1 MPDLISILW
10 ITSPFTVTV
19 ILFWMVRKR
28 LYAQYPIFFS
38 YLVLQILG
46 FLVLYPVRKLG
57 TATDYFYAYWVL
69 SGLTGIC
76 SVAIICELLSVVL
89 KPFIGLRDA
98 GKLLFRWA
106 AAVMVIMAL
115 VVASSSHV
123 EGRGYIVSAVLE
135 LERCMRV
142 VQCGL
147 LLFVLCCSKY
157 LGISASNRAYGILL
171 GFGLNASTCLFLLS
185 MSTYMGPRFDH
196 SLSLGMSAA
205 YNLATIV
212 WLGYVLKPE
221 PARKLLH
228 LPISSPLVRWNEIAT
243 AMGHGARVAYM
254 PAPDTY
260 DIQKIVHRN

>member
-1 MPDLISILW
+1 MPDLMSILW
-10 ITSPFTVTV
+10 IACPFFNTI
-19 ILFWMVRKR
+19 ILFLMVRKR
-28 LYAQYPIFFS
+28 MYAQHPMFFS
-38 YLVLQILG
+38 YIALQILE

-57 TATDYFYAYWVL
+57 STNDYFYAYWVF

-76 SVAIICELLSVVL
+76 SVAIICELLGAVL

-115 VVASSSHV
+115 VIASSSHT
-123 EGRGYIVSAVLE
+123 EGRNYLVSAVLE

-157 LGISASNRAYGILL
+157 LGISSSDRTYGLTL
-171 GFGLNASTCLFLLS
+171 GFGLNASTNLILLS
-185 MSTYMGPRFDH
+185 MSTYMGAHFDH
-196 SLSLGMSAA
+196 SVSLGMSMA
-205 YNLATIV
+205 YNLAAIL
-212 WLGYVLKPE
+212 WMGYILKPE
-221 PARKLLH
+221 PARNLIH

-260 DIQKIVHRN
+260 QIEKIAQRN

>member
-1 MPDLISILW
+1 MPDLMSILW
-10 ITSPFTVTV
+10 IAGPFLNTI

-28 LYAQYPIFFS
+28 MYAQYPMFFS
-38 YLVLQILG
+38 YMILRILE
-46 FLVLYPVRKLG
+46 FLILYPVHKLG
-57 TATDYFYAYWVL
+57 SNTNYFYAYWVF

-76 SVAIICELLSVVL
+76 SVAIICELLGAVL

-115 VVASSSHV
+115 VIACSSHT
-123 EGRGYIVSAVLE
+123 EGRNYLVSAVLE

-157 LGISASNRAYGILL
+157 LGISTSNRAYGITL
-171 GFGLNASTCLFLLS
+171 GFGLNASTCLILLS
-185 MSTYMGPRFDH
+185 MSTYMGARFDH

-205 YNLATIV
+205 YNLAAIV
-212 WLGYVLKPE
+212 WMGYILKPE
-221 PARKLLH
+221 PARKVIH

-260 DIQKIVHRN
+260 QIEKIAQRN